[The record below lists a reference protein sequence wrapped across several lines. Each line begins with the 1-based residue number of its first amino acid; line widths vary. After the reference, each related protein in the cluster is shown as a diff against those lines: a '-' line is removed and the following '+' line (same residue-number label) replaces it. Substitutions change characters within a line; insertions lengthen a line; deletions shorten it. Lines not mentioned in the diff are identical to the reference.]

1 MVKQYKCYRYNEE
14 WLLIEMVMD
23 IPSSEIDWMSIAV
36 PNEELDEG
44 GLAVPLHGEQYLNAD
59 GTEKL
64 CEVYDE
70 PEEDACPCRVAFFIY
85 DDDLPTL
92 HTSYGD
98 FPLDEKEELPARLKE
113 IIEFDEED

>member
-14 WLLIEMVMD
+14 WLLIEMVLD
-23 IPSSEIDWMSIAV
+23 IPSSEIDWMNIVV

-44 GLAVPLHGEQYLNAD
+44 DWQCPYMEQYLNAD

-70 PEEDACPCRVAFFIY
+70 PEEDVCPCRVAFFIY

-92 HTSYGD
+92 HTPYGD
-98 FPLDEKEELPARLKE
+98 FSLGEKEELPARLRE
-113 IIEFDEED
+113 IVEFDEED